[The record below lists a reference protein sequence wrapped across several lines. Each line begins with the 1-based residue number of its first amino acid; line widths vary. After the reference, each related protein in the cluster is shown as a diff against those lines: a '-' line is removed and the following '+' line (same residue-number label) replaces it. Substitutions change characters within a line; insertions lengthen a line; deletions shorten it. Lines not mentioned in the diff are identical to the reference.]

1 MGMVAN
7 RTLDTV
13 EAPDLGNQD
22 RRSGRAVWD
31 SKGNSTWEW
40 QTQPGV
46 FTRDVDT
53 VQLKALLVE
62 DLAIEDEREPARARW
77 RR

>member
-1 MGMVAN
+1 MGISAN
-7 RTLDTV
+7 RKLDTV
-13 EAPDLGNQD
+13 GAPDLRGIET
-22 RRSGRAVWD
+22 RSGRAVWD
-31 SKGNSTWEW
+31 DKGNSTWEW

-53 VQLKALLVE
+53 VQLKALLGQ
-62 DLAIEDEREPARARW
+62 DLSIEDYESPAETAF